1 MSASA
6 AAAFALGDPQHGVAH
21 LLTLSARDAWGVEAL
36 PWAAL
41 DFASIPRP
49 VRAAIADM
57 VAQLSCGERAAL
69 LGATR
74 FATTLPAGL
83 TRDMCIIQAKDEA
96 RHVRF
101 FEALTDAL
109 GEPGQVRTM
118 TDELVREIAADP
130 TPEGLMVG
138 LQILMEGAAHAFF
151 VDAPRAFAGLAETPE
166 IAMLLEPLRLV
177 ATDWLP
183 RRLAKDE
190 SRHVAFGMFYLAEHV
205 PNLGRD
211 ARRVLET
218 KVERWGH
225 TIARSAADPDVVS
238 QTGLDGAFLC
248 GRAVAHMNRRLAQ
261 VGLDARVELA

>member
-1 MSASA
+1 MSARPGATFASSDA
-6 AAAFALGDPQHGVAH
+6 ARGVTH
-21 LLTLSARDAWGVEAL
+21 LLALTARDAWTVEGL
-36 PWAAL
+36 PWAAV
-41 DFASIPRP
+41 DFAAIPRP

-74 FATTLPAGL
+74 FATSLPEGL
-83 TRDMCIIQAKDEA
+83 TRDMCKVQALDEA
-96 RHVRF
+96 RHVQF
-101 FEALTDAL
+101 FDALTSAL
-109 GEPGQVRTM
+109 GEPGRVRTM
-118 TDELVREIAADP
+118 TDDLVAEIAADP

-138 LQILMEGAAHAFF
+138 LQILVEGAAHAFF
-151 VDAPRAFAGLAETPE
+151 VDAPRAFAALAETPE
-166 IAMLLEPLRLV
+166 IAMLLEPLRVV

-205 PNLGRD
+205 PALGRD

-261 VGLDARVELA
+261 VGIDARVELP

>member
-1 MSASA
+1 MSAAERATFSA
-6 AAAFALGDPQHGVAH
+6 GDAERGVGH
-21 LLTLSARDAWGVEAL
+21 LLALSGRDAWTVEGL
-36 PWAAL
+36 PWGEV

-69 LGATR
+69 SGATR
-74 FATTLPAGL
+74 FATSLPAGL
-83 TRDMCIIQAKDEA
+83 TRDMCIMQAKDEA

-118 TDELVREIAADP
+118 TDELVADIAADP

-138 LQILMEGAAHAFF
+138 LQILVEGAAHAFF
-151 VDAPRAFAGLAETPE
+151 VDAPRAFAALAETPE
-166 IAMLLEPLRLV
+166 IAMLLEPLRRV

-205 PNLGRD
+205 PGLSRD
-211 ARRVLET
+211 ARRVLEA
-218 KVERWGH
+218 KVERWGGI
-225 TIARSAADPDVVS
+225 IARSAADPDVVS

-261 VGLDARVELA
+261 VGIDARVELR